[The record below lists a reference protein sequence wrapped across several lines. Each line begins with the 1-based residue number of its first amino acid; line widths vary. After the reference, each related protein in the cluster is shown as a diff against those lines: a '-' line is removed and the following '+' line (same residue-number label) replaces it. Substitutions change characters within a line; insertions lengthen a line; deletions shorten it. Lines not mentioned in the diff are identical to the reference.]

1 MKRRITFQIIM
12 MSILFL
18 PSCKREES
26 VNIDQNRIY
35 SSYDYTYDANVNKSS
50 MTATFR
56 LDNSGGKKI
65 ELSYPS
71 RVHFNGEGLAWK
83 NAMGHYSLNRSG
95 NLNGGSFSFVDTD
108 SKEFENQVSGLNSVE
123 IPFGLNSISRSG
135 NFFLPWVGAPLVSG
149 ETIKVT
155 INGSGQSGSKTWTI
169 TNPGTSHVIL
179 DQFKLNGLVVGTA
192 NIQIEREVSSY
203 LTETG
208 LAGGRI
214 SAQYKS
220 RKITIN
226 IMN

>member
-1 MKRRITFQIIM
+1 MKKRITLQIIL

-35 SSYDYTYDANVNKSS
+35 SSYDYTYDANANKSS

-56 LDNSGGKKI
+56 VDNSGGQKI

-71 RVHFNGEGLAWK
+71 RVHFNEEGLAWK
-83 NAMGHYSLNRSG
+83 NAMGYYSLKRSG

-108 SKEFENQVSGLNSVE
+108 SKEFKNQVSGLNSVE
-123 IPFGLNSISRSG
+123 IPFGLNGISKSG
-135 NFFLPWVGAPLVSG
+135 NFFLPWDGAPLVSG
-149 ETIKVT
+149 ETIRVT
-155 INGSGQSGSKTWTI
+155 ISGADQSGSKTWTI

-179 DQFKLNGLVVGTA
+179 DQFKLNGLIVGTA
-192 NIQIEREVSSY
+192 NIQIEREVSSF
-203 LTETG
+203 LTEVG
-208 LAGGRI
+208 LAGGRV

-220 RKITIN
+220 RKIAIN

>member
-1 MKRRITFQIIM
+1 
-12 MSILFL
+12 
-18 PSCKREES
+18 
-26 VNIDQNRIY
+26 
-35 SSYDYTYDANVNKSS
+35 

-108 SKEFENQVSGLNSVE
+108 SKEFENQVSGLNSIE
-123 IPFGLNSISRSG
+123 IPFGVNSISRSG
-135 NFFLPWVGAPLVSG
+135 NFFLPWDGAPLVSG

-155 INGSGQSGSKTWTI
+155 ISGSGSRTWTI
-169 TNPGTSHVIL
+169 TTPGTSHVIL
-179 DQFKLNGLVVGTA
+179 DQFKLNGLEVGTA
-192 NIQIEREVSSY
+192 NIQIEREVSTY
-203 LTETG
+203 LTESG
-208 LAGGRI
+208 LAGGRV

-220 RKITIN
+220 RRIAIN